1 MKARCKNVILALLT
15 RVSDRDKESRAG
27 NTDSSFNESIYH
39 STFPSTDH
47 ATARREAIMYFTPV
61 GTPRGT
67 HRNLMA
73 VTVADKPEGQ

>member
-15 RVSDRDKESRAG
+15 RVSGRDKESHPG
-27 NTDSSFNESIYH
+27 NTDSSFNESISH
-39 STFPSTDH
+39 STFLSTDH
-47 ATARREAIMYFTPV
+47 ARARRGAIMYFTSADK
-61 GTPRGT
+61 PRGS